1 MLERGRPLQIED
13 EIRTAVTCLWLGHS
27 DARQVYDLP
36 TTHRNSL
43 KVFDLG
49 NGSRLSGFFGK
60 YQTYRAFP
68 HRHSSLTDFSSISH

>member
-1 MLERGRPLQIED
+1 MLVRGLPLQIED
-13 EIRTAVTCLWLGHS
+13 EIRSAVTWLWLGHS

-49 NGSRLSGFFGK
+49 NGSRLTGFFGK

-68 HRHSSLTDFSSISH
+68 HRHRFLTAFSPISH